1 MFYYIKGKLTVSNL
15 SMAVVEAGGVGYKLT
30 ISETTW
36 RSLPRASLTDPKEV
50 LLYTYF
56 SVREDGVELY
66 GFGNERELS
75 SFKMLL
81 SVSGV
86 GPKAAMSILSQ
97 LTPEKFALAVCT
109 EDKKAISKAP
119 GVGPKTAARIILD
132 LRDKLMK
139 ETSMDDNDLSTAIT
153 DHSDEAAGAP
163 ARGKLNEAQDALIVL
178 GYTRAE
184 AQNAL
189 KGLDVTALSLED
201 IIKQALKKLIKN

>member
-1 MFYYIKGKLTVSNL
+1 MYYYIRGELVVSNL
-15 SMAVVEAGGVGYKLT
+15 NTAVVDAGGVGYKMT
-30 ISETTW
+30 ISENTYRT
-36 RSLPRASLTDPKEV
+36 LPRRGDRNPTV
-50 LLYTYF
+50 TLYTYL
-56 SVREDGVELY
+56 SVREDGVELF

-86 GPKAAMSILSQ
+86 GPKAAMAILSL

-109 EDKKAISKAP
+109 EDKKAISKAN
-119 GVGPKTAARIILD
+119 GVGPKTAARIILE

-139 ETSMDDNDLSTAIT
+139 ETSIDDDLSAAVL
-153 DHSDEAAGAP
+153 DHSSEEAGAP
-163 ARGKLNEAQDALIVL
+163 ARGKMSEAMDALLVL

-189 KGLDVTALSLED
+189 KSIDTQALSIED
-201 IIKQALKKLIKN
+201 IIKEALKKLMKS